1 MSVTVLY
8 IPVSTVKPHPQCSHG
23 IFPRASD
30 DNKFQPIVFF
40 YAFERI
46 KSGSNNVLVGLR
58 SLFSFLARPLS
69 RLNIHSLSIQTPA
82 T

>member
-30 DNKFQPIVFF
+30 DIYLPHP
-40 YAFERI
+40 
-46 KSGSNNVLVGLR
+46 R
-58 SLFSFLARPLS
+58 SLRGMRLGISSLIRTRVDWSHVYLACL
-69 RLNIHSLSIQTPA
+69 A
-82 T
+82 K

>member
-30 DNKFQPIVFF
+30 DISV
-40 YAFERI
+40 I
-46 KSGSNNVLVGLR
+46 D
-58 SLFSFLARPLS
+58 LFTDTAAI
-69 RLNIHSLSIQTPA
+69 LN
-82 T
+82 